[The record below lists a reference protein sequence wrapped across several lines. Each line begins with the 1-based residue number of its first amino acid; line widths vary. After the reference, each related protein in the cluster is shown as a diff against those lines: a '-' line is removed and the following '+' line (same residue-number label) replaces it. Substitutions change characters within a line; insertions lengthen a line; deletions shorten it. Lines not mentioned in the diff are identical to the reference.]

1 MEVLVPGLVVGICKL
16 QLDIEDN
23 HSLKGKRS
31 IVRRVKDR
39 VRNRYNVAI
48 AEVDDLD
55 SWDCATLGFAVVGN
69 DHADLNS
76 RLDRIVNFIEELD
89 LAPVGMY
96 DFDILHY

>member
-1 MEVLVPGLVVGICKL
+1 MPGLVVGICKV
-16 QLDIEDN
+16 QLEIEDN
-23 HSLKGKRS
+23 FSLKGKRS

-55 SWDCATLGFAVVGN
+55 AHDLATLGFAVVGN
-69 DHADLNS
+69 DHADINS
-76 RLDRIVNFIEELD
+76 RIDKIIGFIEELD

-96 DFDILHY
+96 DFDIVHY